1 MKKLAFFD
9 FDGTLTRTDTV
20 LPFLRHDCGNDVLYF
35 ARLLRHSPVL
45 LAYLCGKA
53 SNLQAKETVFTAFL
67 AGKETERVAQSA
79 RDFAR
84 FRLPE
89 LLLDVGMA
97 KLRHHQEQGDFCV
110 LVSASP
116 EIYLHEWGKINGL
129 DAVIGTRLQSVSGC
143 LNGRVDGE
151 NCHDWGKVRRIEQQF
166 GADCWQN
173 SVAYSD
179 SRVDLP
185 MLQKANRG
193 FLLQNGEFVAIQAA

>member
-1 MKKLAFFD
+1 MKKFAFFD

-35 ARLLRHSPVL
+35 VRLLRHSPIL
-45 LAYLCGKA
+45 LAYLCGKT
-53 SNLQAKETVFTAFL
+53 SNLRAKETVFTAFL
-67 AGKETERVAQSA
+67 AGKEAERVAQSA
-79 RDFAR
+79 RDFAH

-97 KLRHHQEQGDFCV
+97 KLRQHQEQGDFCV

-166 GADCWQN
+166 GVDCWHN

-185 MLQKANRG
+185 MLQKASHG
-193 FLLQNGEFVAIQAA
+193 FLLKNGEFVAI